1 MSEIKQYTITLPDGR
16 DLDVVEAGIENGPAV
31 IVHNGTPQ
39 SAGLFKEHIEDAS
52 EKGLRLIS
60 YGRPGYGASTRQSE
74 RTVASAAKD
83 TAELATAL
91 GIERFATWG
100 ISGGGPHALACAAL
114 LSDRV
119 VAAAC
124 LAGIAPYNAEDLEF
138 LAGMGEDNVE
148 EFGAAIEGEGK
159 LKPYLE
165 EQRTAILSSTP
176 EEMAAH
182 MSTLLSDADKAVFTG
197 SFGEQLAQL
206 FHGSLKTGIYGW
218 FDDDLAFTKDW
229 GFSLSDIKVPLQIW
243 QGEQDLMVPY
253 SHGEWL
259 SKHIPQAESHLNQV
273 DGHLTLY
280 LNRIPE
286 VHAWIIKHF

>member
-1 MSEIKQYTITLPDGR
+1 MSEPKHYTITLPDGR
-16 DLDVVEAGIENGPAV
+16 ELDVVEAGKENGPAV

-39 SAGLFKEHIEDAS
+39 AAGFFKEHIEDAI

-60 YGRPGYGASTRQSE
+60 YGRPGYGGSTRQLG
-74 RTVASAAKD
+74 RKVASAAYD
-83 TAELATAL
+83 TADLATAL

-100 ISGGGPHALACAAL
+100 ISGGGPHALACSAL
-114 LSDRV
+114 LGDRV

-124 LAGIAPYNAEDLEF
+124 LAGVAPYNAEGLDF
-138 LAGMGEDNVE
+138 MAGMGEDNVE
-148 EFGAAIEGEGK
+148 EFSAALEGEGQ
-159 LKPYLE
+159 LKPFLE
-165 EQRTAILSSTP
+165 EQKTAILSSTP
-176 EEMAAH
+176 EELAAH
-182 MSTLLSDADKAVFTG
+182 MSTLLSEADKAVFTG
-197 SFGEQLAQL
+197 FFGEQLAHL
-206 FHGSLKTGIYGW
+206 FQGALRSGISGW

-229 GFSLSDIKVPLQIW
+229 GFSLSDIRVPLQIW

-286 VHAWIIKHF
+286 VHAWILKHF